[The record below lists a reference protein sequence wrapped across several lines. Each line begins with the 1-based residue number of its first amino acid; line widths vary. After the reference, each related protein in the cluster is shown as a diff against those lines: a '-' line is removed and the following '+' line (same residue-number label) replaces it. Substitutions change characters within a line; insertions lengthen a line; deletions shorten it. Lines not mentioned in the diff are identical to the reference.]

1 MTEVG
6 GAVGADGLVEDG
18 DVGSP
23 PRAIASLR
31 SIPYDLSTQTLT
43 FLFTDIEGSTAL
55 LKHLGEDVYAEVL
68 AEHNSLIRSYLAPH
82 GGKEVSTH
90 GDGFFAVFSSP
101 RACVSA
107 VIETQRAIATH
118 EWPSGEQLRVRMGVH
133 SGEAS
138 DTSAGLVGLE
148 VHRAARIASVAHG
161 GQILLSATAAGL
173 VRDWLPAGDFLKD
186 LGLHRLKD
194 LGRPEQIFQLGAES
208 LQGEFPPLRSL
219 DNPELPNNLPAQ
231 PASFVGRD
239 VEVAEVRRLVG
250 SARLVTLTGAGG
262 CGKTRLGLQVAA
274 ELLDGSGDG
283 VWLVELASVSE
294 QGAVP
299 AAISE
304 VLGITSRAGRP
315 VLDTLLDALELQYV
329 LIVLDNCEHLIG
341 ACAEVANAIL
351 LRCAR
356 VHLMATSREPLG
368 IGGETIYRV
377 PSLSLPNPDDGDIS
391 ATEHSDAVA
400 LFVDRARAQGVECTL
415 DEETSALVVSIC
427 RRLDGMPLAIELA
440 AARLR
445 SMSLEG
451 LNNRLDQR
459 FRLLTGGSRSA
470 LPRQQ
475 TLRATVDWSYS
486 LLNSSEQSLL
496 RRLSVFAESF
506 DLEAAEEV
514 CCLQDVEEIDVDDLL
529 GSLVDKNLVVTE
541 PSGGRARYRLLETI
555 RQFAAERL
563 VGSDEVEA
571 AAIGAAHASY
581 YLSLAELAAP
591 HLFGRDQGRWYDRLD
606 ADQANLQRALEHST
620 AERDGTERTL
630 RFGVAL
636 QRYWRVRGGRN
647 EEAIRLLTS
656 ALERAEAQADPK
668 LFVAA
673 LVTVVFVSSDIKA
686 ALLAGERA
694 VEVARQLGDD
704 RLLIWS
710 LAHLCAKC
718 YFGGDPKRGFS
729 LGKEAVA
736 RARLLGDEVLLANS
750 LRMYLLC
757 SRTIDPARSKEL
769 LTEAISCAERS
780 GDQYCIAH
788 MENNAGTYALEEGD
802 IPAARA
808 HLEEA
813 LRVSHAIGYVNHYQ
827 PIVNLGE
834 VLYEE
839 GDREGARSKFQD
851 GLRILRRVGNRS
863 GIASANLWLAFLAV
877 DSGDWHRAT
886 LLHGVAQASMDQ
898 AGGVWQESEAHH
910 REISINEVRARL
922 GDAEFERGYAEGKR
936 LSVEEGFNIALG
948 RVRST

>member
-1 MTEVG
+1 
-6 GAVGADGLVEDG
+6 
-18 DVGSP
+18 
-23 PRAIASLR
+23 
-31 SIPYDLSTQTLT
+31 LSTETLT

-55 LKHLGEDVYAEVL
+55 LERFGEDVYAEVL
-68 AEHNSLIRSYLAPH
+68 AEHHFLIRSYLATH

-107 VIETQRAIATH
+107 VIEMQRAIATH

-148 VHRAARIASVAHG
+148 VHRAARIAAVAHG
-161 GQILLSATAAGL
+161 GQILLSATAAAL
-173 VRDWLPAGDFLKD
+173 VRDWLPADAFLQD

-194 LGRPEQIFQLGAES
+194 LGRPEQIFQF
-208 LQGEFPPLRSL
+208 QGEGLEFEFPPLRSL
-219 DNPELPNNLPAQ
+219 DNPELPNNLLAQ
-231 PASFVGRD
+231 PASFVGRG
-239 VEVAEVRRLVG
+239 VEVAAVRRLVG

-274 ELLDGSGDG
+274 DLLDGSGDG

-299 AAISE
+299 TAISE

-351 LRCAR
+351 LRCPR

-377 PSLSLPNPDDGDIS
+377 PSLSLPNPDGGDTS
-391 ATEHSDAVA
+391 ATEESDAVA
-400 LFVDRARAQGVECTL
+400 LFVDRAKAQGVECTL
-415 DEETSALVVSIC
+415 DEETSPLVVSIC

-445 SMSLEG
+445 SMSLES

-514 CCLQDVEEIDVDDLL
+514 CCLEDIEEIDVDNLL
-529 GSLVDKNLVVTE
+529 GSLVDKSLVVTE
-541 PSGGRARYRLLETI
+541 PSGGKARYRLLETI

-563 VGSDEVEA
+563 VESDEVEA
-571 AAIGAAHASY
+571 AAIGEAHASY

-591 HLFGRDQGRWYDRLD
+591 HLFGPEQGRWFDRLD

-620 AERDGTERTL
+620 AERDGTERAL
-630 RFGVAL
+630 RFGAAL

-647 EEAIRLLTS
+647 EEAISLLTS
-656 ALERAEAQADPK
+656 VLERPEAQADPK
-668 LFVAA
+668 LFAA
-673 LVTVVFVSSDIKA
+673 TLVTVAFVSSDIKT

-694 VEVARQLGDD
+694 VEIARQLDDD

-718 YFGGDPKRGFS
+718 YFAGDPKRGFP

-736 RARLLGDEVLLANS
+736 RARSLGDEVLLANS

-757 SRTIDPARSKEL
+757 SKIIDPARSKEL
-769 LTEAISCAERS
+769 FTEAISCAERS

-788 MENNAGTYALEEGD
+788 IENNAGVYALEEVN

-834 VLYEE
+834 VLREE

-851 GLRILRRVGNRS
+851 GLRILRRVGDRS
-863 GIASANLWLAFLAV
+863 GIARANLWLAYLAV
-877 DSGDWHRAT
+877 DSGDWHPAT
-886 LLHGVAQASMDQ
+886 LLHGVAQAFMDQ

-922 GDAEFERGYAEGKR
+922 GDAEFERAYAEGKK

-948 RVRST
+948 RVR

>member
-1 MTEVG
+1 MSTE
-6 GAVGADGLVEDG
+6 
-18 DVGSP
+18 
-23 PRAIASLR
+23 
-31 SIPYDLSTQTLT
+31 TLT

-55 LKHLGEDVYAEVL
+55 LKRLGEDVYAEVL
-68 AEHNSLIRSYLAPH
+68 AEHHSLIRSYLATH
-82 GGKEVSTH
+82 GGKEVSTD

-101 RACVSA
+101 RGCASA
-107 VIETQRAIATH
+107 VIEMQRAIAAH
-118 EWPSGEQLRVRMGVH
+118 EWADGEQLRVRMGVH

-148 VHRAARIASVAHG
+148 VHRAARIAAVAHG
-161 GQILLSATAAGL
+161 GQILLSATAAAL
-173 VRDWLPAGDFLKD
+173 VRDRLPAGASVRD

-194 LGRPEQIFQLGAES
+194 LGRPEQIFQL
-208 LQGEFPPLRSL
+208 QGEGLEFEFPPLRSL

-262 CGKTRLGLQVAA
+262 CGKTRLALQVAA

-299 AAISE
+299 VAISE
-304 VLGITSRAGRP
+304 VLGIASRAGRP

-329 LIVLDNCEHLIG
+329 LIVLDNCEHLIE
-341 ACAEVANAIL
+341 ACADVANAIL
-351 LRCAR
+351 LRCPR

-377 PSLSLPNPDDGDIS
+377 PSLSLPNAEGGDIS
-391 ATEHSDAVA
+391 AAEQSDAVA
-400 LFVDRARAQGVECTL
+400 LFVDRARAQGSECTL
-415 DEETSALVVSIC
+415 DEETGPLVVSIC

-445 SMSLEG
+445 SMSLES
-451 LNNRLDQR
+451 LNDRLDQR

-475 TLRATVDWSYS
+475 TLRATVEWSYS
-486 LLNSSEQSLL
+486 LLNNSEQSLL

-514 CCLQDVEEIDVDDLL
+514 CCLQDVEEFDVDDLL
-529 GSLVDKNLVVTE
+529 GSLVDKSLVVTE
-541 PSGGRARYRLLETI
+541 PSGGKARYRMLETI

-563 VGSDEVEA
+563 VESDEVEA

-591 HLFGRDQGRWYDRLD
+591 HLFGPEQGRWFARLD
-606 ADQANLQRALEHST
+606 ADEANLQRALEHST
-620 AERDGTERTL
+620 TERDGTERAL

-656 ALERAEAQADPK
+656 VLERPEAQADTK
-668 LFVAA
+668 LFAAA
-673 LVTVVFVSSDIKA
+673 LVTVAFVSSDITA

-694 VEVARQLGDD
+694 VQIARQLDD
-704 RLLIWS
+704 DLLLIWS
-710 LAHLCAKC
+710 LGHLCAKC
-718 YFGGDPKRGFS
+718 YFGGDPKRGLP

-757 SRTIDPARSKEL
+757 SKIIDPARSEEL
-769 LTEAISCAERS
+769 FTEAISCAERS

-788 MENNAGTYALEEGD
+788 IENNAGVYALEEGN
-802 IPAARA
+802 IPAARS
-808 HLEEA
+808 HFEEA

-834 VLYEE
+834 VLREE
-839 GDREGARSKFQD
+839 GDHEGARSKFQD
-851 GLRILRRVGNRS
+851 GLRILRRVGDRS
-863 GIASANLWLAFLAV
+863 GIAGANLWLAYLAV
-877 DSGDWHRAT
+877 DSGDWHWAT
-886 LLHGVAQASMDQ
+886 LLHGVAQAFMDQ
-898 AGGVWQESEAHH
+898 SGGMWQESEAHD
-910 REISINEVRARL
+910 REISINELRARL
-922 GDAEFERGYAEGKR
+922 GDAEFERAYAEGKR
-936 LSVEEGFNIALG
+936 LSIEEGFNIALG

>member
-1 MTEVG
+1 MSTE
-6 GAVGADGLVEDG
+6 
-18 DVGSP
+18 
-23 PRAIASLR
+23 
-31 SIPYDLSTQTLT
+31 TLT

-55 LKHLGEDVYAEVL
+55 LKRLGEDVYAQVL
-68 AEHNSLIRSYLAPH
+68 AEHHSLIRSYLATH
-82 GGKEVSTH
+82 GGREVSTR

-107 VIETQRAIATH
+107 VIEMQRAIAAH

-133 SGEAS
+133 SGEAT
-138 DTSAGLVGLE
+138 DTSAGLVGLD
-148 VHRAARIASVAHG
+148 VHRAARIAAVAHG
-161 GQILLSATAAGL
+161 GQILLSATAAAL
-173 VRDWLPAGDFLKD
+173 VRDWVLADASLRD

-194 LGRPEQIFQLGAES
+194 LGRPEQIFQL
-208 LQGEFPPLRSL
+208 QGEGLEFEFPPLRSL

-231 PASFVGRD
+231 PASFVGRG
-239 VEVAEVRRLVG
+239 VEVAAVRRLVG

-274 ELLDGSGDG
+274 DLLDGSGDG

-299 AAISE
+299 TAISE
-304 VLGITSRAGRP
+304 VLGITSRAGRS
-315 VLDTLLDALELQYV
+315 VLETLLDALELQYV
-329 LIVLDNCEHLIG
+329 LIVLDNCEHLIE

-351 LRCAR
+351 LRCPR

-377 PSLSLPNPDDGDIS
+377 PSLSLPNPDGGDTS
-391 ATEHSDAVA
+391 ATEESDAVA
-400 LFVDRARAQGVECTL
+400 LFVDRAQAQGAECTL
-415 DEETSALVVSIC
+415 DEETSPLVVSIC

-445 SMSLEG
+445 SMSLES
-451 LNNRLDQR
+451 LNSRLDQR

-486 LLNSSEQSLL
+486 LLSGSERSLL
-496 RRLSVFAESF
+496 RRLSVFVESF

-514 CCLQDVEEIDVDDLL
+514 CCLEDIEKIDVDNLL
-529 GSLVDKNLVVTE
+529 GSLVDRSLVVTE
-541 PSGGRARYRLLETI
+541 PSGGKARYRLLETI
-555 RQFAAERL
+555 RQFAAEHL
-563 VGSDEVEA
+563 VESDEVEA
-571 AAIGAAHASY
+571 AAIGAAHALY

-591 HLFGRDQGRWYDRLD
+591 HLFGPEQGRWYDRLD

-620 AERDGTERTL
+620 AERDGTERAL
-630 RFGVAL
+630 RFGAAL

-656 ALERAEAQADPK
+656 ALERPEAQADPK
-668 LFVAA
+668 LFAAA
-673 LVTVVFVSSDIKA
+673 LVAVAFVSSDMKT

-694 VEVARQLGDD
+694 VDIARQVDDD

-710 LAHLCAKC
+710 LGHLCAKC
-718 YFGGDPKRGFS
+718 YFGGDPKRGFP

-736 RARLLGDEVLLANS
+736 RSRSLGDEVLLANS

-757 SRTIDPARSKEL
+757 SKITDPARNKEL
-769 LTEAISCAERS
+769 FSEAIACAERS

-788 MENNAGTYALEEGD
+788 MENNAGIYALEEGN

-834 VLYEE
+834 VLREE
-839 GDREGARSKFQD
+839 GDREGARTKFQD

-863 GIASANLWLAFLAV
+863 GIASANLSLALLAV

-886 LLHGVAQASMDQ
+886 LLHGVAQAFMDQ
-898 AGGVWQESEAHH
+898 AGEVWEESEAHD

-936 LSVEEGFNIALG
+936 LNAEEGFNLALA
-948 RVRST
+948 RVR

>member
-1 MTEVG
+1 MSTE
-6 GAVGADGLVEDG
+6 
-18 DVGSP
+18 
-23 PRAIASLR
+23 
-31 SIPYDLSTQTLT
+31 TLT

-55 LKHLGEDVYAEVL
+55 LKRLGEDVYAEVL
-68 AEHNSLIRSYLAPH
+68 AEHHSLIRSYLATH
-82 GGKEVSTH
+82 GGKEVSTD

-101 RACVSA
+101 RGCASA
-107 VIETQRAIATH
+107 VIEMQRAIAAH
-118 EWPSGEQLRVRMGVH
+118 EWADGEQLRVRMGVH

-148 VHRAARIASVAHG
+148 VHRAARIAAVAHG
-161 GQILLSATAAGL
+161 GQILLSATAAAL
-173 VRDWLPAGDFLKD
+173 VRDRLPAGASVRD

-194 LGRPEQIFQLGAES
+194 LGRPEQIFQL
-208 LQGEFPPLRSL
+208 QGEGLEFEFPPLRSL

-262 CGKTRLGLQVAA
+262 CGKTRLALQVAA

-299 AAISE
+299 VAISE
-304 VLGITSRAGRP
+304 VLGIASRAGRP

-329 LIVLDNCEHLIG
+329 LIVLDNCEHLIE
-341 ACAEVANAIL
+341 ACADVANAIL
-351 LRCAR
+351 LRCPR

-377 PSLSLPNPDDGDIS
+377 PSLSLPNPEGGDIS
-391 ATEHSDAVA
+391 AAEQSDAVA
-400 LFVDRARAQGVECTL
+400 LFVDRARAQGSECTL
-415 DEETSALVVSIC
+415 DEETGPLVVSIC

-445 SMSLEG
+445 SMSLES
-451 LNNRLDQR
+451 LNDRLDQR

-475 TLRATVDWSYS
+475 TLRATVEWSYS
-486 LLNSSEQSLL
+486 LLNNSEQSLL

-514 CCLQDVEEIDVDDLL
+514 CCLQDVEEFDVDDLL
-529 GSLVDKNLVVTE
+529 GSLVDKSLVVTE
-541 PSGGRARYRLLETI
+541 PSGGKARYRMLETI

-563 VGSDEVEA
+563 VESDEVEA

-591 HLFGRDQGRWYDRLD
+591 HLFGPEQGRWFARLD
-606 ADQANLQRALEHST
+606 ADEANLQRALEHST
-620 AERDGTERTL
+620 TERDGTERAL

-656 ALERAEAQADPK
+656 VLERPEAQADTK
-668 LFVAA
+668 LFAAA
-673 LVTVVFVSSDIKA
+673 LVTVAFVSSDITA

-694 VEVARQLGDD
+694 VQIARQLDD
-704 RLLIWS
+704 DLLLIWS
-710 LAHLCAKC
+710 LGHLCAKC
-718 YFGGDPKRGFS
+718 YFGGDPKRGLP

-757 SRTIDPARSKEL
+757 SKIIDPARSEEL
-769 LTEAISCAERS
+769 FTEAISCAERS

-788 MENNAGTYALEEGD
+788 IENNAGVYALEEGN
-802 IPAARA
+802 IPAARS
-808 HLEEA
+808 HFEEA

-834 VLYEE
+834 VLREE
-839 GDREGARSKFQD
+839 GDHEGARSKFQD
-851 GLRILRRVGNRS
+851 GLRILRRVGDRS
-863 GIASANLWLAFLAV
+863 GIAGANLWLAYLAV
-877 DSGDWHRAT
+877 DSGDWHWAT
-886 LLHGVAQASMDQ
+886 LLHGVAQAFMDQ
-898 AGGVWQESEAHH
+898 SGGVWQESEAHD
-910 REISINEVRARL
+910 REISINELRARL
-922 GDAEFERGYAEGKR
+922 GDAEFERAYAEGKR
-936 LSVEEGFNIALG
+936 LSIEEGFNIALG

>member
-1 MTEVG
+1 MSTE
-6 GAVGADGLVEDG
+6 
-18 DVGSP
+18 
-23 PRAIASLR
+23 
-31 SIPYDLSTQTLT
+31 TLT

-55 LKHLGEDVYAEVL
+55 LERFGEDVYAEVL
-68 AEHNSLIRSYLAPH
+68 AEHHFLIRSYLATH

-107 VIETQRAIATH
+107 VIEMQRAIATH

-148 VHRAARIASVAHG
+148 VHRAARIAAVAHG
-161 GQILLSATAAGL
+161 GQILLSATAAAL
-173 VRDWLPAGDFLKD
+173 VRDWLPADAFLQD

-194 LGRPEQIFQLGAES
+194 LGRPEQIFQF
-208 LQGEFPPLRSL
+208 QGEGLEFEFPPLRSL
-219 DNPELPNNLPAQ
+219 DNPELPNNLLAQ
-231 PASFVGRD
+231 PASFVGRG
-239 VEVAEVRRLVG
+239 VEVAAVRRLVG

-274 ELLDGSGDG
+274 DLLDGSGDG

-299 AAISE
+299 TAISE

-351 LRCAR
+351 LRCPR

-377 PSLSLPNPDDGDIS
+377 PSLSLPNPDGGDTS
-391 ATEHSDAVA
+391 ATEESDAVA
-400 LFVDRARAQGVECTL
+400 LFVDRAKAQGVECTL
-415 DEETSALVVSIC
+415 DEETSPLVVSIC

-445 SMSLEG
+445 SMSLES

-514 CCLQDVEEIDVDDLL
+514 CCLEDIEEIDVDNLL
-529 GSLVDKNLVVTE
+529 GSLVDKSLVVTE
-541 PSGGRARYRLLETI
+541 PSGGKARYRLLETI

-563 VGSDEVEA
+563 VESDEVEA
-571 AAIGAAHASY
+571 AAIGEAHASY

-591 HLFGRDQGRWYDRLD
+591 HLFGPEQGRWFDRLD

-620 AERDGTERTL
+620 AERDGTERAL
-630 RFGVAL
+630 RFGAAL

-647 EEAIRLLTS
+647 EEAISLLTS
-656 ALERAEAQADPK
+656 VLERPEAQADPK
-668 LFVAA
+668 LFAA
-673 LVTVVFVSSDIKA
+673 TLVTVAFVSSDIKT

-694 VEVARQLGDD
+694 VEIARQLDDD

-718 YFGGDPKRGFS
+718 YFAGDPKRGFP

-736 RARLLGDEVLLANS
+736 RARSLGDEVLLANS

-757 SRTIDPARSKEL
+757 SKIIDPARSKEL
-769 LTEAISCAERS
+769 FTEAISCAERS

-788 MENNAGTYALEEGD
+788 IENNAGVYALEEVN

-834 VLYEE
+834 VLREE

-851 GLRILRRVGNRS
+851 GLRILRRVGDRS
-863 GIASANLWLAFLAV
+863 GIARANLWLAYLAV
-877 DSGDWHRAT
+877 DSGDWHPAT
-886 LLHGVAQASMDQ
+886 LLHGVAQAFMDQ

-922 GDAEFERGYAEGKR
+922 GDAEFERAYAEGKK

-948 RVRST
+948 RVR

>member
-1 MTEVG
+1 MSTE
-6 GAVGADGLVEDG
+6 
-18 DVGSP
+18 
-23 PRAIASLR
+23 
-31 SIPYDLSTQTLT
+31 TLT

-55 LKHLGEDVYAEVL
+55 LKRLGEDVYADAL
-68 AEHNSLIRSYLAPH
+68 AEHHSLIRSHLATH

-107 VIETQRAIATH
+107 VIDMQRAIATH

-148 VHRAARIASVAHG
+148 VHRAARIAAVAHG
-161 GQILLSATAAGL
+161 GQILLSATAAAL
-173 VRDWLPAGDFLKD
+173 VRDWLPADAFLRD

-194 LGRPEQIFQLGAES
+194 LGRPEQIFQF
-208 LQGEFPPLRSL
+208 QGEGLEVEFPPLRSL

-231 PASFVGRD
+231 PASFVGRG
-239 VEVAEVRRLVG
+239 VEVAAVRRLVG

-274 ELLDGSGDG
+274 DLLDGSGDG

-299 AAISE
+299 TAISE

-315 VLDTLLDALELQYV
+315 VLETLLDALELQYV

-351 LRCAR
+351 LRCPR

-377 PSLSLPNPDDGDIS
+377 PSLSLPNPGAGDTS
-391 ATEHSDAVA
+391 ATEESDAVA
-400 LFVDRARAQGVECTL
+400 LFVDRAKAQGVECTL
-415 DEETSALVVSIC
+415 DEETSPLVVSIC

-445 SMSLEG
+445 SMSLES

-459 FRLLTGGSRSA
+459 FRLLTGGNRSA

-475 TLRATVDWSYS
+475 TLRATVEWSYS
-486 LLNSSEQSLL
+486 LLNSSERSLL

-514 CCLQDVEEIDVDDLL
+514 CCLQDIEEIDVDNLL

-541 PSGGRARYRLLETI
+541 PSGGRVRYRLLETI

-563 VGSDEVEA
+563 VESDEVEA
-571 AAIGAAHASY
+571 DAIGAAHASY

-591 HLFGRDQGRWYDRLD
+591 HLFGREQGRWFDRLD

-620 AERDGTERTL
+620 AERDGTEQAL
-630 RFGVAL
+630 RFGAAL

-647 EEAIRLLTS
+647 EEAIGLLTS
-656 ALERAEAQADPK
+656 VLERPEAQADPK
-668 LFVAA
+668 LFAAA
-673 LVTVVFVSSDIKA
+673 LVTVAFVSSDITA

-694 VEVARQLGDD
+694 VEIARQLDDD

-710 LAHLCAKC
+710 LAHLCAKY
-718 YFGGDPKRGFS
+718 YFAGDPKRGFP

-736 RARLLGDEVLLANS
+736 RSRSLGDEVLLANS

-757 SRTIDPARSKEL
+757 SWIIDPGRSKEL
-769 LTEAISCAERS
+769 CTEAISCAERS
-780 GDQYCIAH
+780 GDQYCSAH
-788 MENNAGTYALEEGD
+788 IENNAGTYALAEGN

-808 HLEEA
+808 HFEEA

-834 VLYEE
+834 VLRHE

-886 LLHGVAQASMDQ
+886 LLHGVAQAFMDQ
-898 AGGVWQESEAHH
+898 AGEVWEESDAHH
-910 REISINEVRARL
+910 REISINEVRALL

-936 LSVEEGFNIALG
+936 LNAEEGFNIALA
-948 RVRST
+948 RVRLT

>member
-1 MTEVG
+1 MSTE
-6 GAVGADGLVEDG
+6 
-18 DVGSP
+18 
-23 PRAIASLR
+23 
-31 SIPYDLSTQTLT
+31 TLT

-55 LKHLGEDVYAEVL
+55 LKRLGDDVYAQVL
-68 AEHNSLIRSYLAPH
+68 AEHHSLIRSYLATH

-107 VIETQRAIATH
+107 VIEMQRAIAAH

-148 VHRAARIASVAHG
+148 VHRAARIAAIAHG
-161 GQILLSATAAGL
+161 GQILLSATASAL
-173 VRDWLPAGDFLKD
+173 VRDWLPADVFLQD

-194 LGRPEQIFQLGAES
+194 LGCPEQIFQF
-208 LQGEFPPLRSL
+208 QGEGLEFEFPPLRSL

-231 PASFVGRD
+231 PASFVGRG
-239 VEVAEVRRLVG
+239 VEVAAVRRLVG

-274 ELLDGSGDG
+274 DLLDGSGDG

-299 AAISE
+299 TAISE

-315 VLDTLLDALELQYV
+315 VLETLLDALELQYV

-351 LRCAR
+351 LRCPR

-377 PSLSLPNPDDGDIS
+377 PSLSLPNPDGGDTS
-391 ATEHSDAVA
+391 ATEESDAVA
-400 LFVDRARAQGVECTL
+400 LFVERAKAQGVECTL
-415 DEETSALVVSIC
+415 DEETSPLVVSIC

-445 SMSLEG
+445 SMSLES

-486 LLNSSEQSLL
+486 LLNGSEQSLL

-514 CCLQDVEEIDVDDLL
+514 CCLEDIEEIDVDNLL
-529 GSLVDKNLVVTE
+529 GSLVDKSLVVTE
-541 PSGGRARYRLLETI
+541 PSGGKARYRLLETI

-563 VGSDEVEA
+563 VESDEVEA
-571 AAIGAAHASY
+571 AAIGAAHALY

-591 HLFGRDQGRWYDRLD
+591 HLFGPEQARWYDRLD

-620 AERDGTERTL
+620 AERGGTERAL
-630 RFGVAL
+630 RFGAAL

-656 ALERAEAQADPK
+656 ALERPEAQADPK
-668 LFVAA
+668 LFAAA
-673 LVTVVFVSSDIKA
+673 LVTVAFVSSDIKT

-694 VEVARQLGDD
+694 VEIARQLDDD

-710 LAHLCAKC
+710 LGHLCAKC
-718 YFGGDPKRGFS
+718 YFGDDPKRGFPF
-729 LGKEAVA
+729 GKEAVA
-736 RARLLGDEVLLANS
+736 RSRSLGDEVLLANS

-757 SRTIDPARSKEL
+757 SKITDPARSKEL

-788 MENNAGTYALEEGD
+788 VENNAGIYALEEGN

-834 VLYEE
+834 VLREE
-839 GDREGARSKFQD
+839 GDREGARTKFQD

-863 GIASANLWLAFLAV
+863 GIASANLSLAFLAV

-886 LLHGVAQASMDQ
+886 LLHGVAQAFMDQ
-898 AGGVWQESEAHH
+898 AGEVWEESEAHH

-936 LSVEEGFNIALG
+936 LNAEEGFNVALA
-948 RVRST
+948 RVR

>member
-1 MTEVG
+1 M
-6 GAVGADGLVEDG
+6 
-18 DVGSP
+18 
-23 PRAIASLR
+23 
-31 SIPYDLSTQTLT
+31 Q
-43 FLFTDIEGSTAL
+43 
-55 LKHLGEDVYAEVL
+55 
-68 AEHNSLIRSYLAPH
+68 
-82 GGKEVSTH
+82 

-101 RACVSA
+101 RTCVSA

-133 SGEAS
+133 CGEAS

-148 VHRAARIASVAHG
+148 VHRAARIAAVAHG
-161 GQILLSATAAGL
+161 GQILLSATAAAL
-173 VRDWLPAGDFLKD
+173 VRDSLPADASLRD

-194 LGRPEQIFQLGAES
+194 LGGPEQIFQL
-208 LQGEFPPLRSL
+208 QGEGLEFDFPPLRSL

-239 VEVAEVRRLVG
+239 VEVAVVLRLVG

-299 AAISE
+299 SAISA
-304 VLGITSRAGRP
+304 VLGITGRAGRP

-341 ACAEVANAIL
+341 ACADVANAIL
-351 LRCAR
+351 QRCPR

-368 IGGETIYRV
+368 IGGESIYRV
-377 PSLSLPNPDDGDIS
+377 PSLSLPDPDDGDTI
-391 ATEHSDAVA
+391 ATGQSDAVE
-400 LFVDRARAQGVECTL
+400 LFVDRARAQGSECTL
-415 DEETSALVVSIC
+415 DEETSPLVASIC
-427 RRLDGMPLAIELA
+427 RQLDGMPLAIELA

-445 SMSLEG
+445 SMSLES
-451 LNNRLDQR
+451 LNDRLDRR

-486 LLNSSEQSLL
+486 LLNGSEQSLL

-514 CCLQDVEEIDVDDLL
+514 CCLQDIEEIDVDDLL
-529 GSLVDKNLVVTE
+529 GSLVDKSLVVTE
-541 PSGGRARYRLLETI
+541 PSGGKARYRLLETI

-563 VGSDEVEA
+563 VESDEVEA

-591 HLFGRDQGRWYDRLD
+591 HLFGREQGRWYDRLD

-620 AERDGTERTL
+620 AERDGTERAL
-630 RFGVAL
+630 RFGAAL

-647 EEAIRLLTS
+647 EEAIRLL
-656 ALERAEAQADPK
+656 AAVLERPEAQADPK
-668 LFVAA
+668 LFAEALITVA
-673 LVTVVFVSSDIKA
+673 FVSSDIRT
-686 ALLAGERA
+686 ALLTGERA
-694 VEVARQLGDD
+694 VEVARQLDDD

-710 LAHLCAKC
+710 LGHLCGKC
-718 YFGGDPKRGFS
+718 YFGGDPERGFP

-750 LRMYLLC
+750 LMMYLLC
-757 SRTIDPARSKEL
+757 SSIIDPARSKDL
-769 LTEAISCAERS
+769 FTEAISCAERS

-788 MENNAGTYALEEGD
+788 MENNAGVFALEEGN

-808 HLEEA
+808 HFEEA
-813 LRVSHAIGYVNHYQ
+813 LRVSREIGYVNHYQ

-834 VLYEE
+834 VLRGE

-851 GLRILRRVGNRS
+851 GLRILRRVGDRS

-886 LLHGVAQASMDQ
+886 LLHGVAQAFMDQ
-898 AGGVWQESEAHH
+898 EGGVWQESEAHH
-910 REISINEVRARL
+910 REISINEVRTRL
-922 GDAEFERGYAEGKR
+922 GDAEFERVYAEGKR
-936 LSVEEGFNIALG
+936 LSVEEGFNLALT